1 MSVNASLAQMS
12 DAQLKKLFA
21 GLPVRVRYGDAHQI
35 PVLPIQYKKLMK
47 ANMAG
52 KGMVLQVPKGIGI
65 INQQGMGLPA
75 NPPISIMPVPVHT
88 MPPRKGMGKPVLV
101 HKTIKGSGMKK
112 LKDAGNQFSRGEPF
126 KLKDGTAPMS
136 AEAIQSGRP
145 FGGKIGRF
153 NKATKWYQ
161 GVSRTFLPLNKNLSP
176 VKQAGTARAVDYIEN
191 YNNPLNQ
198 VNEGLDMFQS
208 EAPQTINALNFL
220 KKPKPIKPPIAPVAP
235 VYSGE
240 PVYAEEIKETPQTRA
255 NYYPYNSPQYANS
268 LFPVPPS
275 YVPSYAMPPSYASS
289 YPSPYASQEQLRY
302 EPVQYY
308 YGAGIKSDMKKVS
321 NAFTPKKGGAITNSQ
336 MAKMSGVRAM
346 RKSMA
351 GNGLKSEMKKVSDA
365 FTPPKKGGAVKG
377 SPEMKIK
384 MAQLRSMRKVKN
396 SGGALYPAGYEG

>member
-1 MSVNASLAQMS
+1 MSVNANLAQMS
-12 DAQLKKLFA
+12 VAQLKKLFD
-21 GLPVRVRYGDAHQI
+21 GLPIRVRYGDAHQI

-47 ANMAG
+47 AHMAG
-52 KGMVLQVPKGIGI
+52 KGMVLQVPKG
-65 INQQGMGLPA
+65 MGLPA
-75 NPPISIMPVPVHT
+75 NPPISTMPVPVYT
-88 MPPRKGMGKPVLV
+88 MPPRKGMGFGKPVLV
-101 HKTIKGSGMKK
+101 HKIIKGSGMKK
-112 LKDAGNQFSRGEPF
+112 LKEAGNQFSRGEPF

-161 GVSRTFLPLNKNLSP
+161 GVSRTLLPLNKNLSP

-220 KKPKPIKPPIAPVAP
+220 KKPKPVAP

-275 YVPSYAMPPSYASS
+275 YVPSYAMPPSYTS

-321 NAFTPKKGGAITNSQ
+321 NSFSPPKKGGAVKGSQ

-351 GNGLKSEMKKVSDA
+351 GNGLKSEMKKVSNA

-384 MAQLRSMRKVKN
+384 MAQLRAMRKVKN
-396 SGGALYPAGYEG
+396 SGGALYPAGYEA